1 MLWQCDHCRE
11 IKWLTSFKGGACQP
25 RYQPEKPVAPPHQ
38 RAFTATDKGMR
49 WNCTYCGA
57 EAKTA
62 ELLDMVACNPLEETR
77 IHTGP
82 ASWLCD
88 TGAGHVCDEP
98 APDETI
104 LDEAKRLV
112 TGDRQEAY
120 SHPKHD
126 FATTA
131 KFWTVYVERR
141 MESGHE
147 WFQPEDVAAMM
158 ILLKLSREA
167 HKHKRDNLTDACGY
181 AYCAQLI
188 QEAKD

>member
-82 ASWLCD
+82 ASPILVIIESPY
-88 TGAGHVCDEP
+88 AGDV
-98 APDETI
+98 
-104 LDEAKRLV
+104 
-112 TGDRQEAY
+112 DRNIQYA
-120 SHPKHD
+120 
-126 FATTA
+126 
-131 KFWTVYVERR
+131 R
-141 MESGHE
+141 
-147 WFQPEDVAAMM
+147 AA
-158 ILLKLSREA
+158 LRDSVVRREA
-167 HKHKRDNLTDACGY
+167 PLASHLLFTQEGVLRDGVPEERQLGINAGLAWGRVADLTAVYYDLGISEGMRYGINKAI
-181 AYCAQLI
+181 A
-188 QEAKD
+188 ESRRVEFRKVPEWK